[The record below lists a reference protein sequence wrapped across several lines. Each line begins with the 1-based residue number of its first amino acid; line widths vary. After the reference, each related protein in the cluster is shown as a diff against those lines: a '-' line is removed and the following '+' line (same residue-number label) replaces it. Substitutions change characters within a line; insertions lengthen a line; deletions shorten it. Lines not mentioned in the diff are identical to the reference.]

1 MAKINKTKNLDD
13 PRISD
18 PIIVRVDAATI
29 EQTLASFGI
38 TARVVEINYRPKDT
52 EFCIEIA
59 LGTPVENVTRLN
71 KDIAM
76 ALASP
81 SGDVEILAPL
91 PGRQLIGI
99 RTPYIKEMYERNL
112 KDYKLKQE
120 NEKNNPTVTDATD
133 KTKSDRPEFP
143 KTFRDYLAMVFYIIQ
158 GILDITSVFLRKL
171 GNFIEGREH

>member
-1 MAKINKTKNLDD
+1 MVKVNKTDD

-18 PIIVRVDAATI
+18 STLVKIDAYTI

-38 TARVVEINYRPKDT
+38 TARVVEINNRPKDT
-52 EFCIEIA
+52 EFGIEIA
-59 LGTPVENVTRLN
+59 LGTAVESVTRLN

-81 SGDVEILAPL
+81 SGDVEIIAPL

-99 RTPYIKEMYERNL
+99 RTPYIKEMYEKNL
-112 KDYKLKQE
+112 KAYKQKQE
-120 NEKNNPTVTDATD
+120 YEKNNPNIEGISKETQDV
-133 KTKSDRPEFP
+133 KTEFP
-143 KTFRDYLAMVFYIIQ
+143 RTFREYFAAIFYIIQ

-171 GNFIEGREH
+171 GNFIEGKEH